1 MRKASWQ
8 RLGILL
14 VPACFACGEQA
25 PETETVSAALG
36 SDAIET
42 IHLGAIVDAT
52 GSTTTPLYGNAIS
65 LAVDQMNQ
73 ALASH
78 GRNHVRFDVS
88 FGDDKNNTP
97 ALAQSETLR
106 LLNTAG
112 VVAMV
117 SDSSGDTVGIN
128 KFNYDPASPAP
139 RKFPITC
146 FQCSSGFINN
156 PNVVEVDPLTQ
167 AAERD
172 VDNWLYRIFYN
183 ANFEAAVLDRVVL
196 EGGTDRNGD
205 GTFKMAIYADGGHLS
220 LANALGP
227 TMAQLYGGSFTTE
240 LVVYSGNPA
249 NRAAEWARVVDGF
262 NETTHTNDGIPDVV
276 ILAQLPPNVVSAVT
290 SYRAAGYTLPVV
302 SNNSFRR
309 NFILPQIGNLADGL
323 EGSSVALANDGP
335 SGQAFVS
342 AFTAAFGH
350 GPEITSS
357 GAYDSAMTLMLAALK
372 ARRSIKDN
380 DVPVGPAD
388 IRAALSTI
396 NDPDGTVIRPTVS
409 DLARAADLIH
419 HRQPINY
426 QGAYDN
432 VDWNA
437 VGDIFPRMVHWKV
450 QNGQFVEIESFTC
463 DPAHPLC
470 PPN

>member
-1 MRKASWQ
+1 VKTGSWQ
-8 RLGILL
+8 RLVILL
-14 VPACFACGEQA
+14 LPAGLGCADKA
-25 PETETVSAALG
+25 PESTTVSAALG
-36 SDAIET
+36 SNAVET
-42 IHLGAIVDAT
+42 IHLGALVDAT
-52 GSTTTPLYGNAIS
+52 GSTTTPLYGNAIT
-65 LAVDQMNQ
+65 LAVNQMNQ
-73 ALASH
+73 ALA
-78 GRNHVRFDVS
+78 GNPRNHVQFDVS
-88 FGDDKNNTP
+88 FGDDHNNTP
-97 ALAQSETLR
+97 ALARSETLR

-117 SDSSGDTVGIN
+117 SDSSGDTVAVN
-128 KFNYDPASPAP
+128 KLNYEAASPAP
-139 RKFPITC
+139 YKVPITC

-172 VDNWLYRIFYN
+172 VDNWLFRIFYN

-205 GTFKMAIYADGGHLS
+205 GIFKMAIYADGGHLS

-227 TMAQLYGGSFTTE
+227 TMAQLYGSAFTTE
-240 LVVYSGNPA
+240 LIVYSGNPA

-262 NETTHTNDGIPDVV
+262 NETTQTNDGIPDVV
-276 ILAQLPPNVVSAVT
+276 ILAQLPPNVVSAVS

-309 NFILPQIGNLADGL
+309 NFILPQMGSMAEGL

-342 AFTAAFGH
+342 AFTAAFGQ

-357 GAYDSAMTLMLAALK
+357 GAYDSAMTLMLAAVV
-372 ARRSIKDN
+372 ARRTLEDN

-388 IRAALSTI
+388 IRAALPTI
-396 NDPDGTVIRPTVS
+396 NDPNGTVIRPTVAG
-409 DLARAADLIH
+409 LAMAADLVQR
-419 HRQPINY
+419 RQPINY

-450 QNGQFVEIESFTC
+450 QNGQFVETESFTC

-470 PPN
+470 PAN